1 MLDPKTSARLDND
14 YTYHP
19 PKPDQPAIYG
29 QIRAKAKELALLVCE
44 LTPESRERS
53 VALTKIDEAVF
64 WTNAGLAR
72 NG

>member
-1 MLDPKTSARLDND
+1 MLDDKTRFRLDYD
-14 YTYHP
+14 FTYHP
-19 PKPDQPAIYG
+19 PKPDQPAIYTE
-29 QIRAKAKELALLVCE
+29 IRAKAKEFATLVCD